1 MPEQK
6 TYRQLLALLCV
17 SLVLMSL
24 ASLFIGRYSLSVQDV
39 VHILLEAP
47 HAEHSREKAAV
58 IFDLRLPR
66 IIAAVMVGA
75 GLSVAGATYQAV
87 LKNALASPDVLGTS
101 SASAFGAALGI
112 VMGLSYQVSTGC
124 AFIFGMLS
132 LALVFGLCF
141 LRQSQ
146 EAIVTI
152 LSGLIVASVFVAFVS
167 VLKYLADP
175 EDTLPAIVFWLMGS
189 FSSLVKTEVFSLVPL
204 FMFCYYVIYRL
215 RWTMNILSLGDDE
228 AKIQG
233 LHPLLLKIILLVSA
247 SVMISASVVICGVV
261 GWVGLV
267 IPHLV
272 RALVGNN
279 HGKVIPITALCGA
292 LFLLVIDTLARALTY
307 AEIPVGILTALTG
320 APLFAFLYV
329 RGASHDHR

>member
-1 MPEQK
+1 MPGQK
-6 TYRQLLALLCV
+6 KYRILLILFFAGLLF
-17 SLVLMSL
+17 MSL
-24 ASLFIGRYSLSVQDV
+24 ASLFIGRYSLSVSEV
-39 VHILLEAP
+39 IHLLLELP
-47 HAEHSREKAAV
+47 HPDASSEKTAV

-66 IIAAVMVGA
+66 VTAEILVGA

-112 VMGLSYQVSTGC
+112 VLGLSFQDSAGC
-124 AFIFGMLS
+124 AFLCGILS
-132 LALVFGLCF
+132 LTLVFGLCY

-152 LSGLIVASVFVAFVS
+152 LAGIIVASVFISFIS
-167 VLKYLADP
+167 ILKYVADP

-189 FSSLVKTEVFSLVPL
+189 FSSLDKKEVFSLIPL
-204 FMFCYYVIYRL
+204 FIICYYLIYRL

-228 AKIQG
+228 AIIQG
-233 LHPLLLKIILLVSA
+233 LNPLLLKMTLLVIA
-247 SVMISASVVICGVV
+247 SVIISASVVICGVV

-272 RALVGNN
+272 RSLVGYN
-279 HGKVIPITALCGA
+279 HGRLIPVTALCGA
-292 LFLLVIDTLARALTY
+292 LFMLVIDTLARALTY
-307 AEIPVGILTALTG
+307 AEIPVGILTALIG

-329 RGASHDHR
+329 RGRCHDQS

>member
-1 MPEQK
+1 MLQQK
-6 TYRQLLALLCV
+6 TYRQLLILLCF

-24 ASLFIGRYSLSVQDV
+24 SSLFIGRYSLSVQDV
-39 VHILLEAP
+39 VHILLGAP
-47 HAEHSREKAAV
+47 HSERSREKAAV

-66 IIAAVMVGA
+66 IIAAGMVGA

-124 AFIFGMLS
+124 AFVFGMLS

-189 FSSLVKTEVFSLVPL
+189 FSSLVKTEVFSLIPL

-247 SVMISASVVICGVV
+247 SVMIS
-261 GWVGLV
+261 
-267 IPHLV
+267 
-272 RALVGNN
+272 
-279 HGKVIPITALCGA
+279 
-292 LFLLVIDTLARALTY
+292 
-307 AEIPVGILTALTG
+307 
-320 APLFAFLYV
+320 
-329 RGASHDHR
+329 

>member
-1 MPEQK
+1 MLQQK
-6 TYRQLLALLCV
+6 TYRQLLILLCF

-24 ASLFIGRYSLSVQDV
+24 SSLFIGRYSLSVQDV
-39 VHILLEAP
+39 VHILLGAP
-47 HAEHSREKAAV
+47 HSERSREKAAV

-66 IIAAVMVGA
+66 IIAAGMVGA

-124 AFIFGMLS
+124 AFVFGMLS

-141 LRQSQ
+141 LRQSH

-189 FSSLVKTEVFSLVPL
+189 FSSLVKTEVFSLIPL

-247 SVMISASVVICGVV
+247 SVMISASVV
-261 GWVGLV
+261 
-267 IPHLV
+267 
-272 RALVGNN
+272 
-279 HGKVIPITALCGA
+279 LCGGGMGGARDPPSCQSPHRKQPRKINPRYGVMWCA
-292 LFLLVIDTLARALTY
+292 LLACYRHACPRAHFCGNSRRYSVRPDRGTVICIFVCQR
-307 AEIPVGILTALTG
+307 
-320 APLFAFLYV
+320 
-329 RGASHDHR
+329 SHP

>member
-6 TYRQLLALLCV
+6 TYRLLLILLFV
-17 SLVLMSL
+17 SLILMSVT
-24 ASLFIGRYSLSVQDV
+24 SLFTGRYALSVQDV
-39 VHILLEAP
+39 LHMLLRLPYMEG
-47 HAEHSREKAAV
+47 SREKASV

-66 IIAAVMVGA
+66 VIAAMMVGA

-112 VMGLSYQVSTGC
+112 VMGLSYQISTGC
-124 AFIFGMLS
+124 AFLFGMLS
-132 LALVFGLCF
+132 LALVFGLCS
-141 LRQSQ
+141 LRHSQ
-146 EAIVTI
+146 EAIVTV
-152 LSGLIVASVFVAFVS
+152 LAGLIVASVFVAFVS
-167 VLKYLADP
+167 VLKYVADP

-204 FMFCYYVIYRL
+204 FLFCLYVIYRL

-228 AKIQG
+228 ARVQG

-279 HGKVIPITALCGA
+279 HGKLIPVSALCGA

-307 AEIPVGILTALTG
+307 AEIPVGILSALIG

-329 RGASHDHR
+329 RGKSHDNR